1 MKDEQRKR
9 ANTTAYIIL
18 AILLAY
24 MSISF
29 ILAILVSKGD
39 TKVVVQMLVCL
50 LCLIVT
56 SAVYFS
62 TLIYDN
68 CSIKQYS
75 WCADIW

>member
-50 LCLIVT
+50 IVT
-56 SAVYFS
+56 SAV
-62 TLIYDN
+62 
-68 CSIKQYS
+68 
-75 WCADIW
+75 